1 MAKLSKSD
9 FKTASQC
16 ITKIYYKKKRY
27 PSNTENDPFMQLLA
41 EGGYMVGKL
50 AQILFPGIT
59 LENIEGSA
67 DQTRK
72 LLEQENVCIHEA
84 TIESNNKIIRIDI
97 LNKVGNV
104 LELIEVKAK
113 SWDSDQYGINPT
125 TVSKEFKQYLEDVAF
140 QYYVLQEAYPELTI
154 KTYLFLPDKAKRT
167 RLEGLNSKF
176 SIKALP
182 RTDSGFKGYD
192 IQCTGNEEEL
202 RQDDIMTLVSVD
214 DLILPMQDQIIQQAS
229 LFLETI
235 NPEVVKK
242 QAPLAMSCRDCEY
255 RLSQSEPL
263 NGFAECWGDRA
274 FADSHI
280 LDLTQLG
287 NINKMINN
295 QIAEGIVEKLTC
307 YKELDPEPFIDKY
320 SNRPYY
326 QVKSDQEVIIPE
338 LFLEIQFK
346 YPISF
351 IDFEVSKMALPYHKG
366 MRPYENVAFQWSC
379 HQLHANGTLTHQD
392 WINTQDSFP
401 NFAFAESLMDNIND
415 SGTVLIWSSY
425 ENTILRDILNQID
438 EYNYENSA
446 LKNWL
451 IQFCKLEKNGSQGY
465 IDLAN
470 IAKHYYHHPLTKGKY
485 SIKKVLPAV
494 LSELN
499 NDKVNKWLQAVNLY
513 KIYENGSIVD
523 PYDLLP
529 ELSINDLSV
538 IRDGT
543 GAIRAYQDM
552 MYGIHRNDPGIQG
565 KFKDALRQYCRLDT
579 LAMVIIYEYWKSK
592 ERQILSSSN

>member
-50 AQILFPGIT
+50 AQILYPGIT

-113 SWDSDQYGINPT
+113 SWDSDKYGNHPT
-125 TVSKEFKQYLEDVAF
+125 AVRKDFKEYLEDIAF
-140 QYYVLQEAYPELTI
+140 QYHVLQEAYPDFTI
-154 KTYLFLPDKAKRT
+154 KSFLFLPDKAKRT
-167 RLEGLNSKF
+167 RLEGLNSMF

-182 RTDSGFKGYD
+182 RTNSGFKGYD

-214 DLILPMQDQIIQQAS
+214 DLILPMQDQIIHQAS

-295 QIAEGIVEKLTC
+295 QIAEGIVEKLTS

-338 LFLEIQFK
+338 LFSEIQFK

-379 HQLHANGTLTHQD
+379 HKLHANGTLTHQD

-401 NFAFAESLMDNIND
+401 NFAFAESLMDHIKD

-438 EYNYENSA
+438 EYNYQNSA

-451 IQFCKLEKNGSQGY
+451 IQFCKLEDEDSHGY
-465 IDLAN
+465 IDLAK
-470 IAKHYYHHPLTKGKY
+470 IANQYYHHPMAKGKY
-485 SIKKVLPAV
+485 GIKWLLPAV

-499 NDKVNKWLQAVNLY
+499 NDKVNKWLQSVNLY
-513 KIYENGSIVD
+513 KISENGSIVD

-529 ELSINDLSV
+529 RLSINDLSV
-538 IRDGT
+538 VRDGT
-543 GAIRAYQDM
+543 GVIRAYQDM
-552 MYGIHRNDPGIQG
+552 MYGIHRNDPDIQG
-565 KFKDALRQYCRLDT
+565 QFKDGLRQYCRLDT

-592 ERQILSSSN
+592 GRQIGYNIT